1 MFSWLGY
8 RAANYRCC
16 PTSNKWTTITPW
28 NLSIQPNSI
37 QSACNHQR
45 TIRSDKEHVYGAE
58 CMIQGK
64 VPLCVRSEMQCTQKT
79 TSKFSSK

>member
-1 MFSWLGY
+1 QTNGQRSHLGT
-8 RAANYRCC
+8 C
-16 PTSNKWTTITPW
+16 